1 MTTDQLPP
9 RAEWYDNFMSGLTK
23 KSKYMPYFIAL
34 GVVGVTELGFNVW
47 QRRQQPDLEEQSKK
61 RLQGW
66 IDQAKTTAAAAAQ
79 SGASPRV
86 AVVTGGNAGL
96 GLHTSKALVE
106 AGYRVIIACR
116 SVKKGA
122 EAVQS
127 IEEQT
132 GIKGMASVMALDLSS
147 FESIKAFTVEFKLL
161 GHGLDLLVNNAGL
174 MDIPFTLTADG
185 FESQF
190 GVNHLGHYK
199 LTLELLPLLHN
210 SHHGHGRIVIL
221 SSAAMYPSQGIPYP
235 QLRSKPG
242 YSRLGSYSHSKLANM
257 LFVKALN
264 RRLSAAGS
272 QVTVNAAHPG
282 TCRTDLF
289 SNNPIANLPKGP
301 AKGMFRSAEVGAMGA
316 VYLSLAPEL
325 EGVSGEYFFDQIVRM
340 PSANALDEE
349 QQELLWA
356 KSVEYTGIDFKL

>member
-23 KSKYMPYFIAL
+23 KSKYMPYFISL

-47 QRRQQPDLEEQSKK
+47 QRRKQPDLEVQSKK
-61 RLQGW
+61 RLQSW
-66 IDQAKTTAAAAAQ
+66 IEQAETAADAAAL
-79 SGASPRV
+79 SGISPRV
-86 AVVTGGNAGL
+86 AIVTGGNAGL

-106 AGYRVIIACR
+106 AGYRVVIACR
-116 SVKKGA
+116 SVKKGT
-122 EAVQS
+122 EAVQT

-132 GIKGMASVMALDLSS
+132 GIKGMTSVMTLDLSS
-147 FESIKAFTVEFKLL
+147 FESIKAFSVEFKLL
-161 GHGLDLLVNNAGL
+161 GLGLDLLVNNAGL
-174 MDIPFTLTADG
+174 MDIPFTLTTDG

-190 GVNHLGHYK
+190 GVNHLGHYL
-199 LTLELLPLLHN
+199 LTLELLPLLHR
-210 SHHGHGRIVIL
+210 SHHGHGRIVVL
-221 SSAAMYPSQGIPYP
+221 SSAAMYPSQGIPYA

-242 YSRLGSYSHSKLANM
+242 YSRLGSYAHSKLANM

-272 QVTVNAAHPG
+272 SVTVNAAHPG

-289 SNNPIANLPKGP
+289 SSNPIANLPNGP

-316 VYLSLAPEL
+316 VYLALAPEL
-325 EGVSGEYFFDQIVRM
+325 DGVSGEYFFDQIVRM
-340 PSANALDEE
+340 PSVNALDEE
-349 QQELLWA
+349 QQEMLWA
-356 KSVEYTGIDFKL
+356 KSVEYTGVDFDL

>member
-1 MTTDQLPP
+1 
-9 RAEWYDNFMSGLTK
+9 MSGLTK
-23 KSKYMPYFIAL
+23 KTKYLPYFIAL
-34 GVVGVTELGFNVW
+34 GVVGVTELGLNVW
-47 QRRQQPDLEEQSKK
+47 QRRKQPDIEAQSKK
-61 RLQGW
+61 RLQSW
-66 IDQAKTTAAAAAQ
+66 IDQAKATAAASAE

-86 AVVTGGNAGL
+86 AIVTGGNAGL

-122 EAVQS
+122 EAVKA

-147 FESIKAFTVEFKLL
+147 FESINAFSVEFKLL
-161 GHGLDLLVNNAGL
+161 GLGLDLLVNNAGL

-199 LTLELLPLLHN
+199 LTLALLPLLHN
-210 SHHGHGRIVIL
+210 SKQGGRIVVL
-221 SSAAMYPSQGIPYP
+221 SSAAMYPSQGIPYL

-257 LFVKALN
+257 LFVKALK
-264 RRLSAAGS
+264 RRLVAAGS
-272 QVTVNAAHPG
+272 NVTVNAAHPG

-289 SNNPIANLPKGP
+289 ATNQITNLAKGP
-301 AKGMFRSAEVGAMGA
+301 AKGMFRSPEEGAMSTI
-316 VYLSLAPEL
+316 YLALAPEL
-325 EGVSGEYFFDQIVRM
+325 EGVSGEYFFDQCVRM
-340 PSANALDEE
+340 PSSVALDEE
-349 QQELLWA
+349 QQDILWA
-356 KSVEYTGIDFKL
+356 KSAEYTGVDFKL